1 MGVDIERLVNEQKSV
16 IKYSIDSDNIAYSYG
31 FIHIDGVGLVLHANT
46 QTPKKLKERK
56 TTKPQISYTT
66 LYQDFLRVLAPF
78 SDHLIP
84 PNKWSDMLDT
94 ESTYFQSNPDKHVEV
109 IKAVAEA
116 IIEHASIYGFGYTNN
131 RFIQKAVLH
140 NLKDN
145 HGVFV
150 EPKYMPL
157 FIEQTSNTD
166 PDNPRHFASLS
177 SIVLLALDLY
187 ESLSLTGKELLE
199 DDVLIDLINQN
210 KPNLELGEHGAV
222 INVEGYFGC
231 LFWSFIFDRKRLSAS
246 KCICCSRPII
256 AYKSA
261 KWCSTKCR
269 SSLNNARRRLR
280 RLIKEAEDM
289 KQGKERTK
297 IIKNLKKAL
306 DSMEIAMKLKE
317 VK

>member
-1 MGVDIERLVNEQKSV
+1 MNVDVERLVNEQKSV
-16 IKYSIDSDNIAYSYG
+16 IKYSIDSDKIAYSYG

-84 PNKWSDMLDT
+84 PSKWSDMLDT
-94 ESTYFQSNPDKHVEV
+94 ESTYFQSNRDKHVEV
-109 IKAVAEA
+109 IKDVAEA
-116 IIEHASIYGFGYTNN
+116 IIEHATTYGFGYNGN
-131 RFIQKAVLH
+131 RFIQKAILH

-145 HGVFV
+145 HGVQV
-150 EPKYMPL
+150 EVKHMPL
-157 FIEQTSNTD
+157 FIDQTSNTN
-166 PDNPRHFASLS
+166 PNNPRYFASLK

-187 ESLSLTGKELLE
+187 ESLNFNGKDLIE
-199 DDVLIDLINQN
+199 DDVLTDLINQN
-210 KPNLELGEHGAV
+210 KPSLELGKHGAV

-231 LFWSFIFDRKRLSAS
+231 LFWSFVFDKKRLHAS
-246 KCICCSRPII
+246 KCICCSKPII
-256 AYKSA
+256 SYQPA

-269 SSLNNARRRLR
+269 ASLNNARRRFKK
-280 RLIKEAEDM
+280 LIKEAEDM
-289 KQGKERTK
+289 KPSKERTK
-297 IIKNLKKAL
+297 IIKNLKTAL
-306 DSMEIAMKLKE
+306 DSIEIAMKLKE